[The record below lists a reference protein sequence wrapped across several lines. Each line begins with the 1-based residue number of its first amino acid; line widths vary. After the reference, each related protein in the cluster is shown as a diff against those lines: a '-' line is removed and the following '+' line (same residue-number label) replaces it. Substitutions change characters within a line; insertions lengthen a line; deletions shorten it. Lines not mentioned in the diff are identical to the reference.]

1 MLMSSKDNNQ
11 RIWSL
16 TRLAIVGFSLAS
28 LNLATTSIISAQS
41 AVAQTKHELAKASA
55 ELPVVKSAALG
66 TNMDVPW
73 SKPVKIEDPFEGN
86 YVGIFDRNY
95 FWSNFVNNNARVVV
109 ISLWSRNSIRV
120 LLGYST
126 RNCAYRSYYHAL
138 LAAPECLIS
147 NNTLKISNLYI
158 KIGEQVFRLAG
169 NNGTFKVTDELA
181 TALKKS
187 PVQNVTIRLL
197 SESGESVD
205 SQIGKRTVEAW
216 KAVY

>member
-1 MLMSSKDNNQ
+1 MLMHSKGKNNQ
-11 RIWSL
+11 IWSL
-16 TRLAIVGFSLAS
+16 TRLATVGLSLAA
-28 LNLATTSIISAQS
+28 LNLATTNITFSQPVVAQS
-41 AVAQTKHELAKASA
+41 SHLLAKASR

-66 TNMDVPW
+66 VNMNVPW

-86 YVGIFDRNY
+86 YLGIFDRNY

-120 LLGYST
+120 LLAYSA

-147 NNTLKISNLYI
+147 HNTLKITNLYI
-158 KIGEQVFRLAG
+158 KIGEQIFRLEG
-169 NNGTFKVTDELA
+169 NNGTFKVSNELA
-181 TALKKS
+181 TALKNS
-187 PVQNVTIRLL
+187 PAKNVTIRLL
-197 SESGESVD
+197 SESGETVD